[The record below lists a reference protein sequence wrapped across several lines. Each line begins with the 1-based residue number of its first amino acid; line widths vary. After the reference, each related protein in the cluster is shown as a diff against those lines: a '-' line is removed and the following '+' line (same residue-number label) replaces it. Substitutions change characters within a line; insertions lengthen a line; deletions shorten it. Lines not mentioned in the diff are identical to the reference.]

1 MRPGLFRHVGKST
14 VRKGCLV
21 NFLYHD
27 HIERHLPDWVLFS
40 ETVLGSLIELL
51 APDCSPE
58 RVIGAY
64 RVSLSMNT
72 ADLVRSFINKL
83 SNYPTEGAACELER
97 LQNLPELKSWQN
109 YLRNALHS
117 QRIIRRKAS
126 FKRLSITEIG
136 RTLANLQPACA
147 ADLAA
152 LIFDH
157 LRDVARKIRNG
168 STNDYRQ
175 YWSYDKSNKK
185 LEKSKPENDCRD
197 ALLSDLQESLKRLG
211 IVAEREGSYAD
222 DKRADIKVS
231 YGCAN
236 GLNIPVEIKKDS
248 HDDLWR
254 AIHEQL
260 IAKYVRD
267 PGTDGYGIYVV
278 FWFGG
283 NGMPSSPDSG
293 KKSRSAQE
301 LEDCLRQTLSPEEKH
316 RIHICV
322 IDCALSQK

>member
-1 MRPGLFRHVGKST
+1 MLLGDPGSDKT
-14 VRKGCLV
+14 
-21 NFLYHD
+21 
-27 HIERHLPDWVLFS
+27 
-40 ETVLGSLIELL
+40 T
-51 APDCSPE
+51 
-58 RVIGAY
+58 
-64 RVSLSMNT
+64 
-72 ADLVRSFINKL
+72 
-83 SNYPTEGAACELER
+83 
-97 LQNLPELKSWQN
+97 
-109 YLRNALHS
+109 
-117 QRIIRRKAS
+117 S
-126 FKRLSITEIG
+126 FKQEAEESGGKYVSARNFVALEAGLENQGKTLFIDGLDEMRAGGGDSRMLLDDIRKHLARLGRPRFRLSCREADIDC
-136 RTLANLQPACA
+136 TLANLQPANA

-152 LIFDH
+152 LTFDH

-175 YWSYDKSNKK
+175 YWSYGTSNKK

-231 YGCAN
+231 YGGAN

-248 HDDLWR
+248 HDDLWH
-254 AIHEQL
+254 AIHKQL

-283 NGMPSSPDSG
+283 NGMPPSPDSG
-293 KKSRSAQE
+293 KKSHSAQE
-301 LEDCLRQTLSPEEKH
+301 LEDCLRQTLSPEETH
-316 RIHICV
+316 RIQVCV
-322 IDCALSQK
+322 IDCALPQK